1 MKLSVQFLTLTVA
14 LTALTLSQAA
24 EPLFLEESC
33 LDLEDLGL
41 RLYPNVLS
49 LELDCTGLNIK
60 NFIKEKL
67 LDFATCPHGAKHEAV
82 LLTDSSNWREAKFT
96 LRKMCKGEPY
106 EPCTTWDDAFLKSCD
121 FLDIMSQIKEKVA
134 DLGESCSHDAVEELK
149 ILTHAN
155 TRKKAKL
162 YIKEDL
168 CLSSVT
174 PTDSPAPT
182 TAAPTFAPTFACE
195 ICSKYKKVF
204 PAFLDIQYVS
214 NGVNSLYQDSGKASC
229 REGQYPSSNRL
240 TVTNMDGDTHFDVVE
255 GTVFKVLGPFDA
267 STKFS
272 FSDGFN
278 DCYFHTSCSVPLVA
292 GDQIGPFKLL
302 AGNECNVVVNTG
314 NTGEIGGE

>member
-49 LELDCTGLNIK
+49 LELNCTGFNIK
-60 NFIKEKL
+60 TLIKEKL
-67 LDFATCPHGAKHEAV
+67 LDFPTCPHSAKHEAV

-121 FLDIMSQIKEKVA
+121 FLDIMSQIKAKVA
-134 DLGESCSHDAVEELK
+134 VLGESCHHDAVEELK

-168 CLSSVT
+168 CLPPVT
-174 PTDSPAPT
+174 PT
-182 TAAPTFAPTFACE
+182 CK
-195 ICSKYKKVF
+195 ICSPSKKVI
-204 PAFLDIQYVS
+204 PAFLNIQYVS
-214 NGVNSLYQDSGKASC
+214 NGGNSLYQESGKASC
-229 REGQYPSSNRL
+229 RKGMYPSSTRL

-267 STKFS
+267 STKLS
-272 FSDGFN
+272 FSGGFN

-314 NTGEIGGE
+314 NTGEIGGY